1 MLTELA
7 LCTVQLGH
15 HISLRFMGFHEE
27 RQCIKISLKFP
38 SDKLTVAPQSLKVDV
53 TALLS
58 SCRNT

>member
-7 LCTVQLGH
+7 LCTVQLGQ

-38 SDKLTVAPQSLKVDV
+38 SDKLTVAPQSLKVV
-53 TALLS
+53 
-58 SCRNT
+58 